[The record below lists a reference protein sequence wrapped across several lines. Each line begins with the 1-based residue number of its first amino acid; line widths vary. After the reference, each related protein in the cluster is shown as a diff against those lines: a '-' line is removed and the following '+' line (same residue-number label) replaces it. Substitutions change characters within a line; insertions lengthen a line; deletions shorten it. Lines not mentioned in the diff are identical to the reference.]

1 MSNLWG
7 NFRRALLPA
16 ALGGAAMALAAC
28 NGGGVTGDV
37 DDGGGGGG
45 PSVTATPYILFAS
58 NYVAYAT
65 QTNGAFLRSVQNG
78 DVYTGFGGKYA
89 FGCFSSPQSDMDR
102 TQTYTIQAQA
112 NGTGTAPCTV
122 ILPGSPPTSAADF
135 FFLAIKAPGTNT
147 SALITP
153 VDISQSDNILLQ
165 MGNSV
170 TPSATGGNADVFTV
184 NLTNDTVGDTSGET
198 AKCSFDQTLLEVGA
212 NTGLSAL
219 GVINYVIPLSSFT
232 CSVGTLDL
240 LKATGVTTV
249 AIVVTGDKNPNVLA
263 AEFDNISVGY
273 VGFSK

>member
-1 MSNLWG
+1 MRSNLSESC
-7 NFRRALLPA
+7 RRALLPA
-16 ALGGAAMALAAC
+16 VLGAAAMTLVAC
-28 NGGGVTGDV
+28 NGGGVTGGA

-45 PSVTATPYILFAS
+45 SVTATPYILFAS

-65 QTNGAFLRSVQNG
+65 QTNGAFLRSLQNG
-78 DVYTGFGGKYA
+78 DVYTGFGGKFA

-112 NGTGTAPCTV
+112 NGTGTQPCTTV
-122 ILPGSPPTSAADF
+122 LPGGPPTSAADF

-147 SALITP
+147 TALITP

-170 TPSATGGNADVFTV
+170 TRSATGGNADVFTV
-184 NLTNDTVGDTSGET
+184 NLTNDTVGDTTGET

-249 AIVVTGDKNPNVLA
+249 AIVVTGDKNPDVLA
-263 AEFDNISVGY
+263 GEFDNISVGY
-273 VGFSK
+273 IGFSK